1 MERQAAATARLR
13 AAFTGGV
20 AEGVDVMTLA
30 AQLSSQGGAK
40 LADELVADP
49 VDPTAFLAEATEL
62 LDRVQQQQSQLEAF
76 LQAQQ
81 ADNGDQADAGSAK
94 EQEAVQAALQAEQL
108 LEQRQAAAALVQES
122 IQLAQ
127 QVMRSMV

>member
-1 MERQAAATARLR
+1 VERQAAATARLR